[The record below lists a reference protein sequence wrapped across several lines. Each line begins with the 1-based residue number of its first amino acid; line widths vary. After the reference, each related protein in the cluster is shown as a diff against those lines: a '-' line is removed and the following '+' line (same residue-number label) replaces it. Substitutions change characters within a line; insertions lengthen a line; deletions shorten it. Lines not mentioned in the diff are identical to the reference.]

1 MNEVYETPAAEA
13 AAAPAEDA
21 STQDA
26 STQDATA
33 ECSSAPPASPR
44 SRSWAKLRRNKAAF
58 IGGIFILI
66 YLGCALGAPLLYR
79 GDPSAPNLIYSL
91 STPDAANWLGTDE
104 LGRSILGRI
113 LYGSRVSLL
122 IALGVV
128 GVGLVIGVPVG
139 LVSGYYGG
147 KTDFI
152 IQRFTDMLLAF
163 PGFLLALALVA
174 ILGVGLKNTVI
185 SIGISMVPLYI
196 RLVRG
201 CVLTVREEV
210 YVEAARACGT
220 RDILIIW
227 RHILPNVMAPIT
239 VQTSLSMGTAILFAA
254 GLGFLGIGVQPPTP
268 EWGAMLGSARAYMM
282 AKPHVATFPGIA
294 IFLAVLSFNL
304 LGDGLRDAFDPRSK
318 I

>member
-1 MNEVYETPAAEA
+1 MLLWIQEFVMNDIDINTKNNDSDSVG
-13 AAAPAEDA
+13 DI
-21 STQDA
+21 D
-26 STQDATA
+26 
-33 ECSSAPPASPR
+33 SSS
-44 SRSWAKLRRNKAAF
+44 SRGWAKLKRNKAALV
-58 IGGIFILI
+58 GGIFLLI
-66 YLGCALGAPLLYR
+66 YIVCAFGAPVLFW
-79 GDPSAPNLIYSL
+79 GNPSAPDLINSL
-91 STPDAANWLGTDE
+91 SPPCAKYLLGTDE

-113 LYGSRVSLL
+113 LYGSRVSLM
-122 IALGVV
+122 IAVGVV
-128 GVGLVIGVPVG
+128 GVGLLFGVPVG
-139 LVSGYYGG
+139 LISGYFGG

-185 SIGISMVPLYI
+185 SIGISMIPIYI

-210 YVEAARACGT
+210 YVEAARASGT
-220 RDILIIW
+220 KDRHIIL
-227 RHILPNVMAPIT
+227 RHILPNVLAPII
-239 VQTSLSMGTAILFAA
+239 VQTSLGMGTAILFAA

-268 EWGAMLGSARAYMM
+268 EWGSMLGSARAYMM
-282 AKPHVATFPGIA
+282 GKPHVATFPGIA